1 MRHAELAAME
11 LERFGL
17 CVQGALVT
25 MPGKVSE
32 MLQVM
37 DVMGV
42 TAFAEATSKYSGDL
56 LPLPLSL
63 SAEERKWTEWASS
76 AVASSDKP
84 WRDVRA
90 AGRKAWLWVV
100 TFAINFLNCGAV
112 SSVKRPA

>member
-1 MRHAELAAME
+1 MKHAELAAME

-25 MPGKVSE
+25 MPGTVSE

-63 SAEERKWTEWASS
+63 SVEERKWTELRIAYPMEICPPEWDLIARMYPLG
-76 AVASSDKP
+76 VPQK
-84 WRDVRA
+84 
-90 AGRKAWLWVV
+90 
-100 TFAINFLNCGAV
+100 
-112 SSVKRPA
+112 